1 MSVLYACRP
10 RSRPV
15 LAAGPQAALQEEAR
29 PGRLVL
35 AVHVSVPAPA
45 ELADERDGGNRW
57 SGRGC
62 ARWWGAEVGGWQP
75 GHNTGCLGRHLTY
88 ITDKCRLYFYSIF
101 MCVLYKVE
109 NELFVC
115 YTLGTKIVI
124 LIQVMLIIAG
134 TSVKDQLK
142 FS

>member
-75 GHNTGCLGRHLTY
+75 GHNTGCLGRHLIY

-115 YTLGTKIVI
+115 YIRYKGRYFN
-124 LIQVMLIIAG
+124 
-134 TSVKDQLK
+134 TSNADNSLAHQLR
-142 FS
+142 STEI